1 MKALVTAAE
10 VRTFA
15 KTGSLVMTVNP
26 GDIVTPAAWDEA
38 KEIGVTIEYGAE
50 KTVAPVK
57 PQEQQNVDAAFLAKV
72 VNEVI
77 ACLQQS
83 QGQLTLAV
91 ESDPC
96 GLRLYRGDRLNY
108 AGEQVKTVELVG
120 NKESRSLS
128 ARLMKL
134 QDTVFPYEAQTD
146 QTLHIVE
153 GKLECTVGGVVY
165 RGVAGDSFFLPARSK
180 VNLGT
185 TSQAV
190 CFVAAAG

>member
-1 MKALVTAAE
+1 VKALVTAAE

-15 KTGSLVMTVNP
+15 KTGSRMMTVNP

-50 KTVAPVK
+50 RPAAPAK
-57 PQEQQNVDAAFLAKV
+57 PQEPQNVDAAFLAKV

-83 QGQLTLAV
+83 QGQLTQAV

-96 GLRLYRGDRLNY
+96 GLRLYRGDRLSY
-108 AGEQVKTVELVG
+108 AGEQVKTAELVG
-120 NKESRSLS
+120 SKESRSLS

-146 QTLHIVE
+146 QTLHILE

-165 RGVAGDSFFLPARSK
+165 RGVAGDSFFLPARRK
-180 VNLGT
+180 VNLAT

>member
-108 AGEQVKTVELVG
+108 AGEQVKTAELVG

-165 RGVAGDSFFLPARSK
+165 RGVAGDSFFLPARHK

>member
-1 MKALVTAAE
+1 MKALITAAE
-10 VRTFA
+10 VRTLCKA
-15 KTGSLVMTVNP
+15 GNKVLTVKP

-38 KEIGVTIEYGAE
+38 KEMGVSIEFGVQPAA
-50 KTVAPVK
+50 APAK
-57 PQEQQNVDAAFLAKV
+57 QQENQSVDSVFLAKV
-72 VNEVI
+72 VSEVI

-83 QGQLTLAV
+83 QGNLAQAV
-91 ESDPC
+91 ECDPC

-108 AGEQVKTVELVG
+108 EGEQVKTAELVG
-120 NKESRSLS
+120 SKESRSLS
-128 ARLMKL
+128 ARLIKL
-134 QDTVFPYEAQTD
+134 QDPVFPYEAQTD

-165 RGVAGDSFFLPARSK
+165 RGVAGDTFFLPARRK

-185 TSQAV
+185 TSQAT

>member
-83 QGQLTLAV
+83 QGQLKLAV